1 MWGIN
6 LYPLFQYIQVARL
19 RKSNQAARFSGVTR
33 KPCCFLFSE
42 VTENPLSNSKDT
54 LLCLCGHK
62 NPCTTD
68 WENSCYPAFRVSF
81 SDTQA
86 AQKKNRN

>member
-33 KPCCFLFSE
+33 NVS
-42 VTENPLSNSKDT
+42 SYSKHT
-54 LLCLCGHK
+54 LLFPLFGSNRKAFELLKGHLA
-62 NPCTTD
+62 D
-68 WENSCYPAFRVSF
+68 FR
-81 SDTQA
+81 
-86 AQKKNRN
+86 